1 MAQLPA
7 LIAGQLVGT
16 AAEVAVED
24 PSTGAVMA
32 VTADCGPAEIDQA
45 VRAAAEAGRSW
56 RRVAVPERARLLRRL
71 SALIE
76 RDQESLGRLES
87 QQTGKPLRQGLRDA
101 EITVRYFD
109 FYASAIETFYGT
121 MFSLDDHTTVQT
133 QWEPHGVTAHIIPWN
148 YPLQIL
154 GRSIALPLA
163 TGNCT
168 VLKPAE
174 EAPLTALKIADLALE
189 AQLSGGGSQCRD
201 RIRGVAGAA
210 LTAHPGVDHISFTG
224 SVEVGRLISHAA
236 AERLI
241 PAGTMELGGKS
252 PNIVFADADLDR
264 AVPVIV
270 NAILQNA
277 GQTCAGLVRL
287 LVEDSV
293 HDVVVKRLAEI
304 FAGVDIG
311 PALDDPTLGPLI
323 SAAQRDQVSAYVS
336 ASDRGGKIRYGG
348 EPLAGGRFGGGFFFQ
363 PTLVDDV
370 DAGSTIFREEVFGP
384 VLTVNPLQRCRRGDR
399 PGQRNRLR
407 PGRRRMD
414 GEPQHC
420 PAHDPR
426 RGVRSGVREHLRRLG
441 RSGASLRRIQAVG
454 LSVGRK
460 APRDC
465 EDLPRSKRLSSHHDR
480 PGGDSGYDSRG
491 NHGRHASLRVGAV
504 RGWEC
509 DCAAGPP
516 GPHGRASPAR

>member
-56 RRVAVPERARLLRRL
+56 RRVAVPDRARLLRRL

-154 GRSIALPLA
+154 GRSIAPALA

-174 EAPLTALKIADLALE
+174 EAPLTAVKIADLALE
-189 AQLSGGGSQCRD
+189 AGFPAGAVNVVTGFGES
-201 RIRGVAGAA
+201 AGAA

-241 PAGTMELGGKS
+241 PVTMELGGKS

-277 GQTCAGLVRL
+277 GQTCSAG
-287 LVEDSV
+287 
-293 HDVVVKRLAEI
+293 
-304 FAGVDIG
+304 
-311 PALDDPTLGPLI
+311 
-323 SAAQRDQVSAYVS
+323 
-336 ASDRGGKIRYGG
+336 RG
-348 EPLAGGRFGGGFFFQ
+348 
-363 PTLVDDV
+363 
-370 DAGSTIFREEVFGP
+370 
-384 VLTVNPLQRCRRGDR
+384 C
-399 PGQRNRLR
+399 
-407 PGRRRMD
+407 
-414 GEPQHC
+414 
-420 PAHDPR
+420 
-426 RGVRSGVREHLRRLG
+426 
-441 RSGASLRRIQAVG
+441 
-454 LSVGRK
+454 
-460 APRDC
+460 
-465 EDLPRSKRLSSHHDR
+465 SSR
-480 PGGDSGYDSRG
+480 TACTTWS
-491 NHGRHASLRVGAV
+491 
-504 RGWEC
+504 
-509 DCAAGPP
+509 
-516 GPHGRASPAR
+516 